1 MIQSLAVNNIYVGE
15 GSDST
20 GVVTKMLTVN
30 GSLRISVYNPATFFG
45 IHVSSSP
52 ISLVYSEITVA
63 TGQVIILSMFDIMII
78 EVRKNEI
85 GRIVNYL
92 ESNWPIKVIEHGT

>member
-15 GSDST
+15 GSDGT

-78 EVRKNEI
+78 EVQKDEI

-92 ESNWPIKVIEHGT
+92 ESN